1 MAGIASCQLP
11 CPGAEPN
18 TSFTRLSACHV
29 FPSADQSKKML
40 FDPKSH
46 QVRYTVPF
54 ADVLTTAPSTP
65 PGMSSGS
72 WNGAQV
78 EPPSSD
84 RVTIMKLASSQ
95 AAQIRPEAATVIE
108 ALSWRPPPPGLYC
121 TVPQS

>member
-11 CPGAEPN
+11 CPGAEPS

-54 ADVLTTAPSTP
+54 ADDLTTAPSTP
-65 PGMSSGS
+65 PGMSSGL

-84 RVTIMKLASSQ
+84 HETIMQLVSSQ
-95 AAQIRPEAATVIE
+95 AAQIRPEGATANE
-108 ALSWRPPPPGLYC
+108 ALTVKPPPPRLE
-121 TVPQS
+121 

>member
-11 CPGAEPN
+11 CPGAEPS

-46 QVRYTVPF
+46 QVRYTFPF

-65 PGMSSGS
+65 PGMSSGL

-78 EPPSSD
+78 EQPSSD
-84 RVTIMKLASSQ
+84 HEAIMKLASSQ
-95 AAQIRPEAATVIE
+95 PAWMRPEDATVIE
-108 ALSWRPPPPGLYC
+108 SL
-121 TVPQS
+121 

>member
-11 CPGAEPN
+11 CPGAEPS

-54 ADVLTTAPSTP
+54 ANVLATAPSTP
-65 PGMSSGS
+65 PGMSSGL
-72 WNGAQV
+72 WNGAKI

-84 RVTIMKLASSQ
+84 HETIMKLASSK
-95 AAQIRPEAATVIE
+95 AAQIRPEGARVIE
-108 ALSWRPPPPGLYC
+108 SLSVRPPPPSL
-121 TVPQS
+121 